1 MNENYSASEWKYK
14 KRALKEV
21 IDQVLK
27 DFPVVVLSGARQV
40 GKSTFLQEE
49 FPEFKYLSMD
59 DFFILEQAKV
69 DPVSLW
75 KDVDKVIIDEAQK
88 VPEIFSAVK
97 FTVDRTRRKKK
108 FILLGSS
115 DLLLMKNI
123 TESLAGRAIYL
134 EMYPLTIGEIT
145 ENFTNFLNF
154 KTLFEENLELNQLKQ
169 PLFIPK
175 PIEYYLIKGFMP
187 PLLYVES
194 LQSAILWWES
204 YIKTYL
210 ERDLRDF
217 ARIESLI
224 DFRKVMSSLAFRC
237 ANLINQ
243 TEIARDTGISQPT
256 VYRYLNL
263 LEITSIIRRIFPYF
277 PARAK
282 RIIKTPKVFF
292 IDPAL
297 AVYLTG
303 YNEEKMLQKAR
314 EKGVFFENLV
324 FIHLKVN
331 CAISLPKA
339 ELYFYRDTS
348 GLEVDFVVEKG
359 TKIVAFEA
367 KLTDSP
373 SLRDVRNLLKFL
385 EKFPETLRGVVIHAG
400 EEIKWLHS
408 KILALPWWY
417 L

>member
-1 MNENYSASEWKYK
+1 MNENYSSFKWKYK
-14 KRALKEV
+14 KRVLREIIV
-21 IDQVLK
+21 QILK
-27 DFPVVVLSGARQV
+27 DFPIVVLSGARQV

-49 FPEFKYLSMD
+49 FSEFKYLSMD
-59 DFFILEQAKV
+59 DFSVLEQAKA
-69 DPVSLW
+69 DAISLW
-75 KDVDKVIIDEAQK
+75 KDVDKIIIDEAQK

-97 FTVDRTRRKKK
+97 LTVDRTRRKKK
-108 FILLGSS
+108 FILSGSS
-115 DLLLMKNI
+115 DLLLMKNV
-123 TESLAGRAIYL
+123 TDSLAGRAIYL
-134 EMYPLTIGEIT
+134 EMYPLTIGEIM
-145 ENFTNFLNF
+145 ENFTNFVNF
-154 KTLFEENLELNQLKQ
+154 KILFEENFKLNQLKQ

-175 PIEYYLIKGFMP
+175 SIEYYLIKGFMP

-224 DFRKVMSSLAFRC
+224 DFRKVMSSAAFRC

-263 LEITSIIRRIFPYF
+263 LEVTSIIKRIFPYF

-303 YNEEKMLQKAR
+303 YSEEKVLQKAR
-314 EKGVFFENLV
+314 EKGAFFENLV
-324 FIHLKVN
+324 FLHLKVN

-339 ELYFYRDTS
+339 ELYFYRDTT

-373 SLRDVRNLLKFL
+373 SLRDVKNLLKFL
-385 EKFPETLRGVVIHAG
+385 EKFPKILRGVVIHTG
-400 EEIKWLHS
+400 EEVKWLHS

>member
-1 MNENYSASEWKYK
+1 MEIQ
-14 KRALKEV
+14 KRAIKEV
-21 IDQVLK
+21 IERIFR

-49 FPEFKYLSMD
+49 FPGFKYLSMD
-59 DFFILEQAKV
+59 DYVVLEQAKI
-69 DPVSLW
+69 DPASLW
-75 KDVDKVIIDEAQK
+75 KDADKVIIDEAQK

-97 FTVDRTRRKKK
+97 LTVDRTRRKKK
-108 FILLGSS
+108 FILSGSS

-134 EMYPLTIGEIT
+134 EMYPLAIGEVT

-154 KTLFEENLELNQLKQ
+154 KALFKKDLELKHLKK
-169 PLFIPK
+169 PPFRPK
-175 PIEYYLIKGFMP
+175 SIEDYLIKGFMP
-187 PLLYVES
+187 PLLYIQS

-204 YIKTYL
+204 YVKTYL

-224 DFRKVMSSLAFRC
+224 DFRRVMSSLAFRC
-237 ANLINQ
+237 ANLVNQ
-243 TEIARDTGISQPT
+243 TEIARDTGVSQPT

-263 LEITSIIRRIFPYF
+263 LEVTGIIRRLFPYF

-282 RIIKTPKVFF
+282 RIVKTPKVFF

-303 YNEEKMLQKAR
+303 YSEKTMLQKAR
-314 EKGVFFENLV
+314 EKGAFFENLV
-324 FIHLKVN
+324 FLHLKVN
-331 CAISLPKA
+331 CALFLPKA
-339 ELYFYRDTS
+339 ELYFYRDS
-348 GLEVDFVVEKG
+348 RGVEEVDFVIEKG
-359 TKIVAFEA
+359 TKILAFEA
-367 KLTDSP
+367 KLTESP
-373 SLRDVRNLLKFL
+373 SLKDVKNLLKFV
-385 EKFPETLRGVVIHAG
+385 EKFPETLRGLIIHAG
-400 EEIKWLHS
+400 KDVRWLHS

>member
-1 MNENYSASEWKYK
+1 
-14 KRALKEV
+14 
-21 IDQVLK
+21 
-27 DFPVVVLSGARQV
+27 
-40 GKSTFLQEE
+40 
-49 FPEFKYLSMD
+49 
-59 DFFILEQAKV
+59 
-69 DPVSLW
+69 
-75 KDVDKVIIDEAQK
+75 
-88 VPEIFSAVK
+88 
-97 FTVDRTRRKKK
+97 
-108 FILLGSS
+108 
-115 DLLLMKNI
+115 
-123 TESLAGRAIYL
+123 
-134 EMYPLTIGEIT
+134 
-145 ENFTNFLNF
+145 
-154 KTLFEENLELNQLKQ
+154 
-169 PLFIPK
+169 
-175 PIEYYLIKGFMP
+175 MP

-224 DFRKVMSSLAFRC
+224 DFRKVMSSAAFRC

-256 VYRYLNL
+256 VFRYLNL
-263 LEITSIIRRIFPYF
+263 LEVTSIIKRIFPYF

-297 AVYLTG
+297 AVVYLTG
-303 YNEEKMLQKAR
+303 YNEEKVLQKAR
-314 EKGVFFENLV
+314 
-324 FIHLKVN
+324 
-331 CAISLPKA
+331 
-339 ELYFYRDTS
+339 
-348 GLEVDFVVEKG
+348 EKG

-373 SLRDVRNLLKFL
+373 SLRDVKNLLKFL
-385 EKFPETLRGVVIHAG
+385 EKFPEILRGVVIHTG
-400 EEIKWLHS
+400 EEVKWLHS

>member
-1 MNENYSASEWKYK
+1 MKIIQILNGNT
-14 KRALKEV
+14 KRVLKEIIV
-21 IDQVLK
+21 QILK
-27 DFPVVVLSGARQV
+27 DFPIVVLSGARQV

-49 FPEFKYLSMD
+49 FSEFKYLSMD
-59 DFFILEQAKV
+59 DFSVLEQAKA
-69 DPVSLW
+69 DAISLW
-75 KDVDKVIIDEAQK
+75 KDVDKIIIDEAQK

-97 FTVDRTRRKKK
+97 LTVDRTRRKKK
-108 FILLGSS
+108 FILSGSS
-115 DLLLMKNI
+115 DLLLMKNV
-123 TESLAGRAIYL
+123 TDSLAGRAIYL
-134 EMYPLTIGEIT
+134 EMYPLTIGEIM
-145 ENFTNFLNF
+145 ENFTNFVNF
-154 KTLFEENLELNQLKQ
+154 KILFEENFKLNQLKQ

-224 DFRKVMSSLAFRC
+224 DFRKVMSSAAFRC

-263 LEITSIIRRIFPYF
+263 LEVTSIIKRIFPYF

-297 AVYLTG
+297 AVVYLTG
-303 YNEEKMLQKAR
+303 YNEEKVLQKAR
-314 EKGVFFENLV
+314 
-324 FIHLKVN
+324 
-331 CAISLPKA
+331 
-339 ELYFYRDTS
+339 
-348 GLEVDFVVEKG
+348 EKG

-373 SLRDVRNLLKFL
+373 SLRDVKNLLKFL
-385 EKFPETLRGVVIHAG
+385 EKFPEILRGVVIHTG
-400 EEIKWLHS
+400 EEVKWLHS

>member
-1 MNENYSASEWKYK
+1 MNENYSDSEWKYK
-14 KRALKEV
+14 KRVLKEV
-21 IDQVLK
+21 IAQVLK

-59 DFFILEQAKV
+59 DFSVLEQAKI
-69 DPVSLW
+69 DHISLW

-97 FTVDRTRRKKK
+97 LTVDRTRRKKK
-108 FILLGSS
+108 FILSGSS

-134 EMYPLTIGEIT
+134 EMYPLTIGEII

-194 LQSAILWWES
+194 LQSAILWWKS
-204 YIKTYL
+204 YVKTYL

-237 ANLINQ
+237 ANQINQ

-277 PARAK
+277 PAKAK

-303 YNEEKMLQKAR
+303 YSEEKMLQKAR
-314 EKGVFFENLV
+314 EKGAFFENLV
-324 FIHLKVN
+324 FLHLKVN

-339 ELYFYRDTS
+339 ELYFYRDTT

-367 KLTDSP
+367 KLTNSP
-373 SLRDVRNLLKFL
+373 SLRDVKNLLKFL
-385 EKFPETLRGVVIHAG
+385 EKFPETLRSVVIHAG

>member
-21 IDQVLK
+21 IAHVLK

-59 DFFILEQAKV
+59 DFSVLEQAKI
-69 DPVSLW
+69 DPISLW

-88 VPEIFSAVK
+88 VPEIFLAVK

-108 FILLGSS
+108 FILSGSS

-237 ANLINQ
+237 ANQINQ

-256 VYRYLNL
+256 VYRYLKL

-303 YNEEKMLQKAR
+303 YSEEKMLQKAR
-314 EKGVFFENLV
+314 EKGTFFENLV
-324 FIHLKVN
+324 FLHLKVN

-339 ELYFYRDTS
+339 ELYFYRDTT

-367 KLTDSP
+367 KLTNSP
-373 SLRDVRNLLKFL
+373 SLRDVKNLLKFL

>member
-21 IDQVLK
+21 IAQVLK

-59 DFFILEQAKV
+59 DFSVLEQAKI
-69 DPVSLW
+69 DPISLW

-108 FILLGSS
+108 FILSGSS

-237 ANLINQ
+237 ANQINQ
-243 TEIARDTGISQPT
+243 TEIARDTDISQPT

-303 YNEEKMLQKAR
+303 YSEEKMLQKAR
-314 EKGVFFENLV
+314 EKGTFFENLV
-324 FIHLKVN
+324 FLHLKVN

-339 ELYFYRDTS
+339 ELYFYRDTT

-367 KLTDSP
+367 KLTNSP
-373 SLRDVRNLLKFL
+373 SLRDVKNLLKFL